1 MGLNE
6 VQKKTRSDYL
16 ENNLIITECSQK
28 KQYAFVSY
36 ASDDWETVFKQAV
49 IPLQQQY
56 GLHVYADKAFDK
68 LNDKWIVPMLRNVR
82 GSDLMLVFVSQNYIE
97 SYACFLE
104 LLTAVNNKK
113 QIVFVDLGGGLHLGD
128 TTDQPN
134 IERGVKNEILNQG
147 ANISTNTN
155 NSSNDLMRA
164 MKSSFTSISTLL
176 EQDALSKYD
185 ISDAFINFFRDA
197 SINRKSIND
206 LRALMHTIKSV
217 SNRVFDKIPEIPAKA
232 PAPQEQQAVGQPA
245 QSVQP
250 EARTGEQPAPSD
262 PSKAGPAAQS
272 FVRSQGEEITAQSAG
287 KPQPEV
293 QAAAEYR
300 LDELVRKGPAGSRP
314 RGKKSI
320 AILIGA
326 AAGLAVVIM
335 AFVLISSRSKQ
346 VEAMAYE
353 FSMQDGNK
361 MQLYSGEYTG
371 EWKSNK
377 PYRQGSFSYED
388 ADNSDNNFVYEGEW
402 EDGLANGQGTM
413 TWADDAVY
421 EGEFAGGKRNGQG
434 TYTWADGSVY
444 EGEWVNGWR
453 NGQGTYTMTNGY
465 CYKGEW
471 KDGKA
476 SGQGTMTF
484 AEDDDKGRREYVG
497 EFAND
502 KRNGQGTMTWTSGAV
517 YEGGWK
523 DGNRSGQGTHTFAKD
538 DKYNRRDYTGQWE
551 NDKAS
556 GQGTMTWTNGAVYEG
571 GWKDGIRSGQGT
583 YTFAEDDESGCRE
596 YAGEFANDKRDGQG
610 TMTWTNGA
618 VYEGEWK
625 DGIRSGQGTYTF
637 AKDDKYNRRDYTGQ
651 WENDKPN
658 GQGTMTWT
666 NGNVYEGEW
675 KDGSR
680 DGYGKHTAA
689 DGTVHEGTWK
699 EDKFVG

>member
-1 MGLNE
+1 
-6 VQKKTRSDYL
+6 
-16 ENNLIITECSQK
+16 
-28 KQYAFVSY
+28 
-36 ASDDWETVFKQAV
+36 
-49 IPLQQQY
+49 
-56 GLHVYADKAFDK
+56 
-68 LNDKWIVPMLRNVR
+68 
-82 GSDLMLVFVSQNYIE
+82 
-97 SYACFLE
+97 
-104 LLTAVNNKK
+104 
-113 QIVFVDLGGGLHLGD
+113 
-128 TTDQPN
+128 
-134 IERGVKNEILNQG
+134 
-147 ANISTNTN
+147 
-155 NSSNDLMRA
+155 

-217 SNRVFDKIPEIPAKA
+217 SNRVFDKIPEQNPRNEAPYIPAKA

-245 QSVQP
+245 RSVQS
-250 EARTGEQPAPSD
+250 EAHTGEQPAPSD
-262 PSKAGPAAQS
+262 PSEAGPAAQS

-287 KPQPEV
+287 NPQPEV
-293 QAAAEYR
+293 QSAAEYS
-300 LDELVRKGPAGSRP
+300 LDELVRKGPAGARP

-335 AFVLISSRSKQ
+335 AFVLIFSRSKQ

-388 ADNSDNNFVYEGEW
+388 ADNSDNSFVYEGEW

-434 TYTWADGSVY
+434 IYTWADGSVY
-444 EGEWVNGWR
+444 EGEWVNGLK
-453 NGQGTYTMTNGY
+453 NGQGTYTNPNGY

-583 YTFAEDDESGCRE
+583 YTFA
-596 YAGEFANDKRDGQG
+596 
-610 TMTWTNGA
+610 
-618 VYEGEWK
+618 
-625 DGIRSGQGTYTF
+625 
-637 AKDDKYNRRDYTGQ
+637 KDDKYNRRDYTGQ
-651 WENDKPN
+651 WENDKPD

>member
-1 MGLNE
+1 M
-6 VQKKTRSDYL
+6 
-16 ENNLIITECSQK
+16 
-28 KQYAFVSY
+28 
-36 ASDDWETVFKQAV
+36 
-49 IPLQQQY
+49 
-56 GLHVYADKAFDK
+56 
-68 LNDKWIVPMLRNVR
+68 WIW
-82 GSDLMLVFVSQNYIE
+82 
-97 SYACFLE
+97 
-104 LLTAVNNKK
+104 
-113 QIVFVDLGGGLHLGD
+113 GGLHLGD
-128 TTDQPN
+128 TTDQPS

-217 SNRVFDKIPEIPAKA
+217 SNRVFDKIPEQNPRNEAPYIPAKA

-245 QSVQP
+245 RSVQS
-250 EARTGEQPAPSD
+250 EAHTGEQPAPSD
-262 PSKAGPAAQS
+262 PSEAGPAAQS

-287 KPQPEV
+287 NPQPEV
-293 QAAAEYR
+293 QSAAEYS
-300 LDELVRKGPAGSRP
+300 LDELVRKGPAGARP

-326 AAGLAVVIM
+326 AAGLAIVIM

-388 ADNSDNNFVYEGEW
+388 ADNSDNSFVYEGEW

-413 TWADDAVY
+413 TWANDAVY

-444 EGEWVNGWR
+444 EGEWVNGLK
-453 NGQGTYTMTNGY
+453 NGQGTYTNPNGY

-583 YTFAEDDESGCRE
+583 YTFAEDDEAGCRE

-651 WENDKPN
+651 WENDKPS

-675 KDGSR
+675 KDGLR